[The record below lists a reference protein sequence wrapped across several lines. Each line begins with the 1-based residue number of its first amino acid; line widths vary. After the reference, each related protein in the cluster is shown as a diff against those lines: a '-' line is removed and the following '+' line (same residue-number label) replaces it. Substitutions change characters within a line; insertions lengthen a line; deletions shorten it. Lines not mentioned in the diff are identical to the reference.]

1 VMLLLGVPT
10 MINGAASV
18 FGARVQMVAF
28 SQDTWCMDYGPEG
41 VMWCRCIAKQ
51 GAVAFGMLWK
61 TPEISA
67 TCACVACV
75 GSTAVFGSRTRS
87 YGAQNGRLTSMKEGV
102 YQADL
107 TSVNLWQGA
116 WGDRLLCY
124 VPMALWQN
132 MMMAW
137 LAAFGES
144 AFVVADGFDVD
155 ALDAGRERLP
165 A

>member
-1 VMLLLGVPT
+1 
-10 MINGAASV
+10 
-18 FGARVQMVAF
+18 
-28 SQDTWCMDYGPEG
+28 
-41 VMWCRCIAKQ
+41 
-51 GAVAFGMLWK
+51 
-61 TPEISA
+61 
-67 TCACVACV
+67 
-75 GSTAVFGSRTRS
+75 
-87 YGAQNGRLTSMKEGV
+87 MKEGV

-165 A
+165 AWDVINVAVMSSHLTQLILLSMLLGKSKFLPVL